1 MIYHTEQ
8 EKCLG
13 VCVQAEVGHET
24 QSVHSLFWGIFRWPW
39 DFSATT
45 AQPCWGVT
53 ALSQSYLCSK
63 ASLSWELGVSSISPW
78 GHTEQRSGLLWT
90 LLSPS
95 IRSSPTAI
103 IPRAVTLHLSKH
115 PRSSCATLLL
125 PWLCRYSFRG
135 LVLGSPR
142 SRLGL

>member
-1 MIYHTEQ
+1 MMVSHPGCAALRVTGRSTTQSRERVW
-8 EKCLG
+8 
-13 VCVQAEVGHET
+13 VCVYKRRWDTRLKV
-24 QSVHSLFWGIFRWPW
+24 VLSLFWGIFRWPG

-78 GHTEQRSGLLWT
+78 GHTERRSGLLWT
-90 LLSPS
+90 LLSLS

-103 IPRAVTLHLSKH
+103 IPRALTLHLSKH
-115 PRSSCATLLL
+115 PRS
-125 PWLCRYSFRG
+125 YSPAAMAVQIQ
-135 LVLGSPR
+135 L
-142 SRLGL
+142 